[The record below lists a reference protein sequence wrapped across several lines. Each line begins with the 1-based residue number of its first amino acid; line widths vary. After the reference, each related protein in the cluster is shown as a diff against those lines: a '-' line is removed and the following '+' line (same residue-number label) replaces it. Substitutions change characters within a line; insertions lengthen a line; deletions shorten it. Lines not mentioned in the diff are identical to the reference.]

1 MSRIAIYRGAA
12 CLAEQSAKGEVYL
25 VFDGDYREG
34 DRITFESDACA
45 AYVRA
50 RVDQALE
57 PASLYLPTGTFTY
70 LLPLAGDNLAAY
82 PPMAF
87 RAERHLL
94 SLAPETGN
102 AYRNLALNPLDQRG
116 MVTAYPHVTATV
128 ETRDESVFC
137 ARNVIDG
144 LVCAAGHGVWPYQSW
159 GIGARTDACLTLDFG
174 REVEIDTLDL
184 YLRADFPHD
193 AYWTQATA
201 VFSDGTEHTFM
212 LQGMEGR
219 QRVAVGVRRVRWVKL
234 DRLVKCDMPS
244 AFPALRQLM
253 VYGRNVV

>member
-1 MSRIAIYRGAA
+1 MNRIAIYRDSI
-12 CLAEQSAKGEVYL
+12 CLAEKAAQAEVCL
-25 VFDGDYREG
+25 VFDGLYREG
-34 DRITFESDACA
+34 DVIVFESDTRFAR
-45 AYVRA
+45 V
-50 RVDQALE
+50 RVDQSLE
-57 PASLYLPTGTFTY
+57 PASLYLPTGSFVY
-70 LLPLAGDNLAAY
+70 KVPLAGDHLAAY

-87 RAERHLL
+87 QTQRHLL
-94 SLAPETGN
+94 SLAADTGD

-116 MVTAYPHVTATV
+116 SVTAYPHVTATV
-128 ETRDESVFC
+128 ETRDEAVFC

-159 GIGARTDACLTLDFG
+159 GIGARTDASLTLDFG
-174 REVEIDTLDL
+174 REVEIDTMEL

-201 VFSDGTEHTFM
+201 VFSDGSEQSFP
-212 LQGMEGR
+212 LRGVEGC
-219 QRVAVGVRRVRWVKL
+219 QRITVGTRRVRWVTL

-253 VYGRNVV
+253 VYGRDIA